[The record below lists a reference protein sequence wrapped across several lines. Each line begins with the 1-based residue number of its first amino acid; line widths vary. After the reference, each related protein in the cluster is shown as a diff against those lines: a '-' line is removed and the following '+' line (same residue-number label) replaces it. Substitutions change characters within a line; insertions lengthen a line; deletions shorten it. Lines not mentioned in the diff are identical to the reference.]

1 MEEATNP
8 EELSKKAK
16 EAPTEVKEIA
26 SAAVDRARSAVQAA
40 WQEAKTN
47 STFLKPIPESTQ
59 REQSCSHLEWASS
72 LVCLRAGEL
81 VLKCGIRI
89 GDWSLCSG

>member
-40 WQEAKTN
+40 WQEAKNKFNVLETY
-47 STFLKPIPESTQ
+47 T
-59 REQSCSHLEWASS
+59 REHPT
-72 LVCLRAGEL
+72 RA
-81 VLKCGIRI
+81 VLLALGMGFILGLFARR
-89 GDWSLCSG
+89 